1 MVRLGYTHLQVI
13 PTHKYLAHHKLLQSL
28 QVVVSMCIQP
38 GCWQV
43 KQSVWMEQGWTS
55 LFCQTTTTQRS
66 SSSWTLGCFR
76 PHTACFTLGHLCP
89 VRNTGRTGST
99 LRYGCHNHLLYIHL
113 CVCFVSV
120 FLNWLELDLA
130 ISQKIYQIPNLWC
143 EFSLEMF
150 RYHFS
155 FQVQISIPE
164 LMYYTIRS
172 TDPITVYI
180 IIY

>member
-89 VRNTGRTGST
+89 VRDIGRTGST

-130 ISQKIYQIPNLWC
+130 ISQKIYQIQNLWC

-164 LMYYTIRS
+164 LMYHTIKS